1 MLLIYTHK
9 ITPRLTYVMKQVL
22 QRILGLEFTLT
33 TRIEDFIKHS
43 GPKMTYTSK
52 PLQKEFFMQSHPL
65 LFDEGIK
72 EYDIEV
78 LPWDDLPTFFPTSQ
92 SSIIPFDLFAAS
104 FYLLTRYEEYLPF
117 KADQHGRFPATS
129 SIAFK
134 HDFLHLPLVDLW
146 AWKWVELL
154 KEKFPEIAPV
164 KSSVG
169 FTPVVNVT
177 TSHCFAHR
185 GMLRGFAGLMIDL
198 GYFRLRRVIDRI
210 AVVLLLKKDPFD
222 NFDKLVEVLKKF
234 RTKSIFFFQFAQY
247 SKHDKNI
254 SPENNK
260 FRSLIKFVADYAE
273 VGLAASHR
281 SQSVMGLLK
290 EEKEQLSA
298 VIHRPINSVRM
309 RYNRVEIP
317 ASYRDLI
324 HAEITQDYTMGYTHY
339 IGFKASTCTPFFFY
353 DLGIEAKQPVRIHP
367 FSVHDYA
374 LQGYTKIEKMLSE
387 IGNAATQVRRVGGS
401 FIIVF
406 SNENL
411 GGSHRV
417 DWLDLY
423 ERVIEQYHV

>member
-9 ITPRLTYVMKQVL
+9 KTHRLSYVLKQVL
-22 QRILGLEFTLT
+22 ERILGLEYTVT

-43 GPKMTYTSK
+43 GPKITYTNK
-52 PLQKEFFMQSHPL
+52 PLQKEFFIQSHPL
-65 LFDEGIK
+65 LFEEGIQ
-72 EYDIEV
+72 EYDINV
-78 LPWDDLPTFFPTSQ
+78 RPWDDLPTFFLSDK
-92 SSIIPFDLFAAS
+92 SSVIPFDLFAAS

-117 KADQHGRFPATS
+117 KPDQHGRFPATS
-129 SIAFK
+129 SVAHK

-146 AWKWVELL
+146 AWKWVEVL
-154 KEKFPEIAPV
+154 KEKFPEVVPV
-164 KSSVG
+164 KNPVQ

-185 GMLRGFAGLMIDL
+185 GVIRGFAGLLIDL

-210 AVVLLLKKDPFD
+210 AVVIFRKKDPFD
-222 NFDKLVEVLKKF
+222 NFEKLIEVLKKF
-234 RTKSIFFFQFAQY
+234 RTRGFFFFQFAQY

-273 VGLAASHR
+273 VGLAASFR
-281 SQSVMGLLK
+281 SQTEMALLK
-290 EEKEQLSA
+290 EEKENLSA

-309 RYNRVEIP
+309 RYNRIEMP
-317 ASYRDLI
+317 SSYRDLI
-324 HAEITQDYTMGYTHY
+324 DAEISRDYTMGYTHY

-353 DLGIEAKQPVRIHP
+353 DLGIEAQQPVKVHP

-374 LQGYTKIEKMLSE
+374 LQGHSKIEKMLSE
-387 IGNAATQVRRVGGS
+387 IGSAATQVRRVGGN
-401 FIIVF
+401 FILVF

-417 DWLDLY
+417 NWLELY